1 MKTILFLTLFF
12 STTLFA
18 ESMLSMSEFEKLTV
32 DQQVSIISAYKDFLR
47 ESSEKTKLDKF
58 SSYRFS
64 FITEA
69 IAAGEFDCFYAGW
82 PSRSSRSGGKR
93 LCTSP
98 LTGNPDYRSRASSCG
113 SNSLL
118 CQPAIFGS
126 GICVSVATAALKNS
140 AFSQC
145 ENKFRESGK
154 TLADVAAELNT
165 PAKKADLEELL
176 SVSERVCR
184 EGFQQA
190 LCNRLREKIL
200 AVKNQNGE
208 GATLIAAT
216 TTAIQATQTTPEPE
230 VDCDPNTP
238 GIQTTPPQRPAQVTP
253 IPLPRPSITK
263 RGCTSPPQTGPAP
276 SMAELQPV
284 LRANNIHIVA
294 GTVTDTRILKKF
306 LDDFNRFPQPLREE
320 MKRKGSRIN
329 LIVGQGVS
337 EDPSWAEEA
346 RRAARPADWV
356 NTHDGRPWSQVPGAG
371 GSLGNP
377 PTPTRIVI
385 NRLNQGHGASN
396 LFLHEYGHT
405 LDSMYGHH
413 AITATRQWKDALAA
427 DTRSREFI
435 QSICGNY
442 CNDAAHP
449 EEAFAELFSYYHAC
463 AETKNHMQAFMPA
476 ISNFFDKLTNVRALL
491 DGRLDM
497 SMPTPV
503 PRVAADDSARRAIT
517 VSGAAGSAGSIP
529 RPVVARVDSPRV
541 SAQTVPQDSTKSP
554 ERSPQSSSQGSAGET
569 IGPVQALAMVNS
581 GQLKYNGR
589 GMLPGSDTVGSCVY
603 SNAQVYV
610 IVHACRRDGREAP
623 ALNIDIIT
631 RDGQKTNFYIENS
644 EQTDRTVGMP
654 SQVRRQNYDRAWRV
668 SYQQLGPVPETFSFD
683 SMRPYLQNG
692 VGRIQ
697 HNCYVGGMMNQDG
710 VATCNGDLM
719 NEQRNWGPGA
729 NEFYNEPGD
738 AFYSFLRSMRQKVQ
752 SNAGR

>member
-18 ESMLSMSEFEKLTV
+18 ESMLSMSEFEKLTL
-32 DQQVSIISAYKDFLR
+32 DQQVSVISAYKDFLR

-58 SSYRFS
+58 SSFRFS

-126 GICVSVATAALKNS
+126 GLCVSVATAALKNS

-145 ENKFRESGK
+145 ENKFRQSGK

-165 PAKKADLEELL
+165 PEKKADLEELL
-176 SVSERVCR
+176 GVSERICR

-200 AVKNQNGE
+200 AVKNQSGD

-216 TTAIQATQTTPEPE
+216 TTAIQATQTSPEPE

-238 GIQTTPPQRPAQVTP
+238 GIQTTPPQVVPQVVTP
-253 IPLPRPSITK
+253 VVRPRPSITK
-263 RGCTSPPQTGPAP
+263 RVCPSPAQTEAAP
-276 SMAELQPV
+276 TMAELQPI
-284 LRANNIHIVA
+284 LTQNNIHIVA
-294 GTVTDTRILKKF
+294 GTVTDTRVLKKF
-306 LDDFNRFPQPLREE
+306 IDDFNRFPQPLREE

-356 NTHDGRPWSQVPGAG
+356 NTHDGRPWSQVPGSG

-405 LDSMYGHH
+405 LDSMYGNH
-413 AITATRQWKDALAA
+413 AITATRQWRDALAA

-497 SMPTPV
+497 SMPVPV
-503 PRVAADDSARRAIT
+503 PQVAGIVVSDGERSSASLVPGTA
-517 VSGAAGSAGSIP
+517 VP
-529 RPVVARVDSPRV
+529 RPAIARVEPQRV
-541 SAQTVPQDSTKSP
+541 SARTVPQGTV
-554 ERSPQSSSQGSAGET
+554 ERVPQSTNGNGTT
-569 IGPVQALAMVNS
+569 INPQQALAMVSS
-581 GQLKYNGR
+581 GQLTYKGR
-589 GMLPGSDTVGSCVY
+589 AILPGSDTVGSCVY
-603 SNAQVYV
+603 ANDQVYV

-654 SQVRRQNYDRAWRV
+654 SQVRRQNYDRAWRI
-668 SYQQLGPVPETFSFD
+668 SYQKLDPLPANYSVE
-683 SMRPYLQNG
+683 SMRSFLQSG
-692 VGRIQ
+692 VSRIQ
-697 HNCYVGGMMNQDG
+697 DNCYVGGMMDGDG
-710 VATCNGDLM
+710 VATCNGSLSG
-719 NEQRNWGPGA
+719 EQRNWSQGA
-729 NEFYNEPGD
+729 NEMYREPGD
-738 AFYSFLRSMRQKVQ
+738 AFYSFVRSMRQKVQ
-752 SNAGR
+752 ANAGR